1 MTVEKAR
8 KILFEIADQCAETAN
23 ILCTEDA
30 DERCEAIDMAIE
42 VLGKQITMEPVK
54 SKTPRYGMG
63 YVYHDWECPSCGCFI
78 AFETDINGLQ
88 KKHHCNKC
96 GQALKKEEE

>member
-1 MTVEKAR
+1 MNAKEAFKIMQGVEELRGA
-8 KILFEIADQCAETAN
+8 LP
-23 ILCTEDA
+23 EDGLLVEEA
-30 DERCEAIDMAIE
+30 LLMAIDA
-42 VLGKQITMEPVK
+42 LKKQIPMEPVK

-63 YVYHDWECPSCGCFI
+63 YVYHDWECPSCGGFI